1 VTGELYDMNE
11 CYASLNLKIYDNLGQ
26 KELLNYNVPQ
36 VRVLVP
42 TNKSEDQA
50 MAMCT
55 RELMKR
61 VNVQLPQAL
70 KKLNINF

>member
-1 VTGELYDMNE
+1 MAGELYDMNE
-11 CYASLNLKIYDNLGQ
+11 CFASLSLRIYDNHSQ

-42 TNKSEDQA
+42 VSNSEQQA
-50 MAMCT
+50 KATCV

-61 VNVQLPQAL
+61 ANVQLPQSL
-70 KKLNINF
+70 KKLNIN